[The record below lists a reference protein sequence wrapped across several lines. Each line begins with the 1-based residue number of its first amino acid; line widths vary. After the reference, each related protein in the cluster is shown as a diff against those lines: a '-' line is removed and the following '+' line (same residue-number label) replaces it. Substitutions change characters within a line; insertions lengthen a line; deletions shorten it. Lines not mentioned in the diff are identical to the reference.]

1 MSAKQSSGQLS
12 EGEHYLEG
20 FDNVVDASGTYGNP
34 NWMGKGGTPALG
46 ERALRERRKSRLL
59 QVENHSII
67 SFFEIL
73 SPLWENF
80 NFQLYLPRKN

>member
-1 MSAKQSSGQLS
+1 MSAKQSNGQLS

-46 ERALRERRKSRLL
+46 ERTFRERRKLL
-59 QVENHSII
+59 ACFKYYKIHLLKIGLI
-67 SFFEIL
+67 F
-73 SPLWENF
+73 WENK
-80 NFQLYLPRKN
+80 L